1 MSRQLTNSA
10 IRKQLRR
17 LTHIVS
23 VLKRGDVSAQE
34 ILHDLEANSRVGGR
48 EIICSARTLRRDIA
62 VLREDYHCPIM
73 YRASEHV
80 YYLENHEWSFQALL
94 PSAVSNDEA
103 LALVLG
109 GKFAQDILPPTI
121 SRGVERAVD
130 EILSHH
136 EGEAFLSEQRI
147 KSLKI
152 LVNAGPVL
160 TEVFHKVFDA
170 WRTCHCL
177 TIDYCDANE
186 KHVQHLIE
194 PQSLVFYDMQW
205 GLKAFCPKE
214 TKWRTFLLSRIENAY
229 AMDQKFKPND
239 RYIRS
244 ITADNYFQF
253 PEISGI
259 TIRLSKAGNRY
270 AQAHPLHTEQKINAD
285 GQGNYILQVP
295 KVSTEKAVPW
305 ILSHAHPGDAIPLEP
320 QELVTAFKN
329 ALRAILEQCP

>member
-23 VLKRGDVSAQE
+23 VLKRGDMTAQE
-34 ILHDLEANSRVGGR
+34 ILRDLEANSRIDGR
-48 EIICSARTLRRDIA
+48 ETSCSARTLRRDIA
-62 VLREDYHCPIM
+62 ILREDYHCPIL
-73 YRASEHV
+73 YRAAEHV
-80 YYLENHEWSFQALL
+80 YYLEDREWNFQALL

-121 SRGVERAVD
+121 SHGVERAVD

-152 LVNAGPVL
+152 LVSAGPVL

-177 TIDYCDANE
+177 TIDYCDSSE

-229 AMDQKFKPND
+229 EMDQTFKPDN
-239 RYIRS
+239 RYIHGIS
-244 ITADNYFQF
+244 ADNYFQF
-253 PEISGI
+253 PEIPEVK
-259 TIRLSKAGNRY
+259 IRLSKAGNRY
-270 AQAHPLHTEQKINAD
+270 AQAHPLHAEQKIKSD

-295 KVSTEKAVPW
+295 KVSKEKAVPW
-305 ILSHAHPGDAIPLEP
+305 ILSHAYPGDAIPLEP
-320 QELVTAFKN
+320 KKLVEALKK
-329 ALRAILEQCP
+329 ALRSILAQCP